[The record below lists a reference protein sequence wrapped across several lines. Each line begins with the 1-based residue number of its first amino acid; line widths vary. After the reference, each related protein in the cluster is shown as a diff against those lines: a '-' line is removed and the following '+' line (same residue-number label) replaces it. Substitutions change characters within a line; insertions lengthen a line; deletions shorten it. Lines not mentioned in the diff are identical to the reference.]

1 MTGPGYDVLVV
12 LHVLSA
18 VIGFGAVGATGT
30 YAGRARSVAEPRND
44 ANLRRYFRP
53 GTNWAERVM
62 LLTPVLGAALL
73 FGGDRSAVSQLWPWI
88 GLGCWVL
95 AAGVASAWSW
105 PAERRIQ
112 AWLAAGA
119 DSGRSAA
126 GAESGRSA
134 ASELGQFRDACRVVQ
149 RGAFA
154 IAVLFL
160 VAVVVMIG
168 QPR

>member
-1 MTGPGYDVLVV
+1 VTGPGYDVLVV
-12 LHVLSA
+12 VHVLSA

-62 LLTPVLGAALL
+62 LLTPALGAALL
-73 FGGDRSAVSQLWPWI
+73 FGGDRSAVSQPWPWI

-95 AAGVASAWSW
+95 AAGAASAWCW

-112 AWLAAGA
+112 AWLSAGA

-126 GAESGRSA
+126 GADGGRSA
-134 ASELGQFRDACRVVQ
+134 ASELSQFRDACRVVQ

>member
-1 MTGPGYDVLVV
+1 M
-12 LHVLSA
+12 
-18 VIGFGAVGATGT
+18 F
-30 YAGRARSVAEPRND
+30 
-44 ANLRRYFRP
+44 
-53 GTNWAERVM
+53 
-62 LLTPVLGAALL
+62 GAALL

-95 AAGVASAWSW
+95 AAGVASAWCW

-119 DSGRSAA
+119 D
-126 GAESGRSA
+126 SGRSA

>member
-73 FGGDRSAVSQLWPWI
+73 FGGDRSAVSQPWPWI

-95 AAGVASAWSW
+95 AAGVASAWCW

-119 DSGRSAA
+119 DSGRSV
-126 GAESGRSA
+126 

-160 VAVVVMIG
+160 VAVVVMIA